1 MISRETFK
9 DAINFVKRM
18 SELDDRVHDIYK
30 EFGDVLLDGYGPII
44 DTSIIIRI
52 LNEEFKL
59 NITEEY
65 GSDLDYWVWEC
76 DFGKEWN
83 EREPENLNLPEDHRY
98 RKPKIDNLDE
108 LYDYLKWIHD
118 EAELEAL
125 LGDIK

>member
-30 EFGDVLLDGYGPII
+30 EFGDVLIDGYGPIV

>member
-30 EFGDVLLDGYGPII
+30 EFGDVLIDGYGPIV
-44 DTSIIIRI
+44 DTGIIIRI